1 VEPNRFPFTEPRLT
15 RLPKPERGDV
25 VYHDA
30 TTRGLAVRVRP
41 SGTRTFFVMARPRG
55 TAARPVRATIG
66 PFPTVTLAEA
76 RRRAAAILGDLAK
89 GADPTQAGR
98 RHRKAS
104 TFADLSARWL
114 TEHAFVHK
122 RTAERDKQALGL
134 YLSAWNNRRVLEITR
149 ADVERLHARIGE
161 NHGRYTANRTL
172 ALLSAMFGKA
182 IAWGLMDT
190 NPARGIRRFPELA
203 RDRFLMPDEI
213 KRLIGALAQET
224 DETFQLFVL
233 LSLLTGQRRGNVLA
247 MRWRDIHGIDTDA
260 PVWRIP
266 AAEFKNG
273 RVHVVPLVPSVVW
286 FLRDRRREGDEF
298 VLPGREPGQHYAE
311 PKRRWVALLRRAE
324 LRDVRL
330 HDLRRTFGSWQVGT
344 GASLAMVG
352 RALGHTTPQA
362 TAVYA
367 RFDLDPLRR
376 SVEATAD
383 AMFGAA
389 GLLTD
394 GRERTA
400 A

>member
-1 VEPNRFPFTEPRLT
+1 
-15 RLPKPERGDV
+15 
-25 VYHDA
+25 
-30 TTRGLAVRVRP
+30 
-41 SGTRTFFVMARPRG
+41 
-55 TAARPVRATIG
+55 
-66 PFPTVTLAEA
+66 
-76 RRRAAAILGDLAK
+76 
-89 GADPTQAGR
+89 
-98 RHRKAS
+98 
-104 TFADLSARWL
+104 
-114 TEHAFVHK
+114 
-122 RTAERDKQALGL
+122 
-134 YLSAWNNRRVLEITR
+134 
-149 ADVERLHARIGE
+149 
-161 NHGRYTANRTL
+161 
-172 ALLSAMFGKA
+172 
-182 IAWGLMDT
+182 MDT
-190 NPARGIRRFPELA
+190 NPARSIRRFPELA

-213 KRLIGALAQET
+213 KRLIGALAKDT

-273 RVHVVPLVPSVVW
+273 RVHVVPLVPSIVW
-286 FLRDRRREGDEF
+286 FLRERRRDGQEF
-298 VLPGREPGQHYAE
+298 VLPGRVPGQHYAE
-311 PKRRWVALLRRAE
+311 PKRRWIALLKRAE

-330 HDLRRTFGSWQVGT
+330 HDLRRTFGSWQIGT

-352 RALGHTTPQA
+352 RALGHTTSQA

-383 AMFGAA
+383 AMFLAA

-394 GRERTA
+394 DRERTA

>member
-1 VEPNRFPFTEPRLT
+1 
-15 RLPKPERGDV
+15 
-25 VYHDA
+25 
-30 TTRGLAVRVRP
+30 
-41 SGTRTFFVMARPRG
+41 MQ
-55 TAARPVRATIG
+55 
-66 PFPTVTLAEA
+66 TVTTWSRTA
-76 RRRAAAILGDLAK
+76 
-89 GADPTQAGR
+89 
-98 RHRKAS
+98 
-104 TFADLSARWL
+104 FADLSARGL
-114 TEHAFVHK
+114 TEHVYVHK
-122 RTAERDKQALGL
+122 PTAERDKQALWL
-134 YLSAWNNRRVLEITR
+134 YLSPWNNRRVLELTR

-161 NHGRYTANRTL
+161 HHGRYTANRTL

-182 IAWGLMDT
+182 ASWGLMDA
-190 NPARGIRRFPELA
+190 NPARGIRRFPQLA

-213 KRLIGALAQET
+213 KRLVSALAQET
-224 DETFQLFVL
+224 DETFQLLVL
-233 LSLLTGQRRGNVLA
+233 LTRQRRGNVLA
-247 MRWRDIHGIDTDA
+247 MRWRDIHGIDTNA

-273 RVHVVPLVPSVVW
+273 RVHVAPLVPSVMW
-286 FLRDRRREGDEF
+286 FLRDRRRESDEF

-383 AMFGAA
+383 AMFVAA

-394 GRERTA
+394 GRDRDA

>member
-1 VEPNRFPFTEPRLT
+1 VEPNRFAFTEPRLT
-15 RLPKPERGDV
+15 RLPKPESSDA
-25 VYHDA
+25 VYHD
-30 TTRGLAVRVRP
+30 TTTKGLAVRVRP
-41 SGTRTFFVMARPRG
+41 SGSRTFFVMARPRG
-55 TAARPVRATIG
+55 TAARAVRATIG
-66 PFPTVTLAEA
+66 PFPKVPLAEA
-76 RRRAAAILGDLAK
+76 RRRAVAILGDLAR
-89 GADPTQAGR
+89 GSDPTQAGR
-98 RHRKAS
+98 RHRKAP
-104 TFADLSARWL
+104 TFADLSERWL

-122 RTAERDKQALGL
+122 RTGERDRQALAL
-134 YLSAWNNRRVLEITR
+134 YLSVWNNRRVLEITR

-182 IAWGLMDT
+182 VAWGVMDN
-190 NPARGIRRFPELA
+190 NPARSIRRFPELA

-213 KRLIGALAQET
+213 KRLIGALAQDT

-247 MRWRDIHGIDTDA
+247 MRWQDIHGIDSEA

-273 RVHVVPLVPSVVW
+273 RVHVVPLVPSLVW
-286 FLRDRRREGDEF
+286 FLRDRRREGDEY
-298 VLPGREPGQHYAE
+298 VLPGRDSGHYAE
-311 PKRRWVALLRRAE
+311 PKRRWIALLKRAE

-330 HDLRRTFGSWQVGT
+330 HDLRRTFGSWQIGT

-383 AMFGAA
+383 AIFLAA
-389 GLLTD
+389 GLLTED
-394 GRERTA
+394 RERTA